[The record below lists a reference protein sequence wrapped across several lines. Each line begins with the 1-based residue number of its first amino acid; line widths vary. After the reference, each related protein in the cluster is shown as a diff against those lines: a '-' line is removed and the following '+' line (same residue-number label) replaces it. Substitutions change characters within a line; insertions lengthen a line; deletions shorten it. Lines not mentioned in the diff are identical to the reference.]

1 MFLFQL
7 GKMKTSLR
15 LPLVVASLLLALPL
29 HAAEREWLPYRKL
42 VDIVKLDKFDAL
54 PPAER
59 DKVILYAKLV
69 PVNKAI
75 SPLDAGLVVVD
86 GSSRTPLP
94 LDASG
99 RARMVLNPQWMAHDA
114 QIWTSLPKGEKI
126 RMGFDLGAVLPE
138 TTQWRYATVM
148 GAIPQTN
155 AAIGK
160 VAGALSLFV
169 PTMKS
174 VIFKFDK
181 PAQLTIKA
189 AGGDKRYASDAKH
202 HVRLKLDDDML
213 KENPLVEVSVR
224 PLEAEIDE

>member
-1 MFLFQL
+1 
-7 GKMKTSLR
+7 MKNSLRIPLLITSL
-15 LPLVVASLLLALPL
+15 LTSLLLALPG

-42 VDIVKLDKFDAL
+42 VDVIKLDKFDAL

-69 PVNKAI
+69 PVNKAL
-75 SPLDAGLVVVD
+75 SPADAGLVVVD
-86 GSSRTPLP
+86 GASRTPLP
-94 LDASG
+94 LDAGG
-99 RARMVLNPQWMAHDA
+99 RARMALNPQWMAHDA
-114 QIWTSLPKGEKI
+114 QIWTSLPKGEKM

-181 PAQLTIKA
+181 PAQLTIRT
-189 AGGDKRYASDAKH
+189 AGGEKRYASDAKN
-202 HVRLKLDDDML
+202 HVRLKLDEDML
-213 KENPLVEVSVR
+213 KENPLVEVSMR

>member
-1 MFLFQL
+1 
-7 GKMKTSLR
+7 MKTSLHF
-15 LPLVVASLLLALPL
+15 PLACLALLLALPV

-42 VDIVKLDKFDAL
+42 VDIIKLDKFDAL

-86 GSSRTPLP
+86 GASRTPLP
-94 LDASG
+94 LDANG
-99 RARMVLNPQWMAHDA
+99 RARMTLNPQWMAHDV
-114 QIWTSLPKGEKI
+114 QIWTSLPKGEK
-126 RMGFDLGAVLPE
+126 MHTGFDLGAVLPE
-138 TTQWRYATVM
+138 TPQWRYASVM

-160 VAGALSLFV
+160 VAGALSMFV
-169 PTMKS
+169 PKMKS

-189 AGGDKRYASDAKH
+189 AGGEKRYASDAKN
-202 HVRLKLDDDML
+202 HVKLNVDDDLL
-213 KENPLVEVSVR
+213 KENPLVEWSAR
-224 PLEAEIDE
+224 PLEAEIDD

>member
-1 MFLFQL
+1 MFFFQL
-7 GKMKTSLR
+7 GKMKNSPR
-15 LPLVVASLLLALPL
+15 IPLTITALLLALPG

-42 VDIVKLDKFDAL
+42 VDVIKLDKFDAL

-86 GSSRTPLP
+86 GTTRTPMP
-94 LDASG
+94 LDAGG

-114 QIWTSLPKGEKI
+114 QIWTSLPKGEKM

-138 TTQWRYATVM
+138 TTQWRYAAVM

-169 PTMKS
+169 PTLKS

-181 PAQLTIKA
+181 PAQLTIKT
-189 AGGDKRYASDAKH
+189 AGGDKRYVSDAKN
-202 HVRLKLDDDML
+202 HVRLKLDEDML
-213 KENPLVEVSVR
+213 KENPLVELSAR
-224 PLEAEIDE
+224 PFEAEIDD

>member
-1 MFLFQL
+1 
-7 GKMKTSLR
+7 MKTSLQ
-15 LPLVVASLLLALPL
+15 LPLVIASLLLALPG
-29 HAAEREWLPYRKL
+29 HAAEREWIPYRKL
-42 VDIVKLDKFDAL
+42 VDVIKLDKFDAL

-59 DKVILYAKLV
+59 DKVVLYAKLV

-86 GSSRTPLP
+86 GTSRTPMP

-99 RARMVLNPQWMAHDA
+99 RARMTLNPQWLAHDA
-114 QIWTSLPKGEKI
+114 QIWTSLPKGEKM

-138 TTQWRYATVM
+138 TTQWRYAAVM
-148 GAIPQTN
+148 GAVPQTN

-160 VAGALSLFV
+160 VAGALSMFV

-181 PAQLTIKA
+181 PAQLTIKTA
-189 AGGDKRYASDAKH
+189 SGDKRYASDAQH
-202 HVRLKLDDDML
+202 RVRLKFDEDML
-213 KENPLVEVSVR
+213 KENPLVEWSTR
-224 PLEAEIDE
+224 PFEAEIDD

>member
-1 MFLFQL
+1 
-7 GKMKTSLR
+7 MKTSLR
-15 LPLVVASLLLALPL
+15 IPLAFAALMLALPG

-42 VDIVKLDKFDAL
+42 VDVVKLDKFDAL

>member
-1 MFLFQL
+1 MFFFQL
-7 GKMKTSLR
+7 GKMKNSLR
-15 LPLVVASLLLALPL
+15 IPLLLTSLLLALPG

-42 VDIVKLDKFDAL
+42 VDIIKLDKFDAL

-86 GSSRTPLP
+86 GASRTPLP
-94 LDASG
+94 LDAGG
-99 RARMVLNPQWMAHDA
+99 RARMVLNQQWLAHDA
-114 QIWTSLPKGEKI
+114 QIWTSLPKGEKM

-160 VAGALSLFV
+160 VAGALSLFA
-169 PTMKS
+169 PTLKS
-174 VIFKFDK
+174 VLFKFDK
-181 PAQLTIKA
+181 PAQLTIKT
-189 AGGDKRYASDAKH
+189 AGGDKRYASDARN
-202 HVRLKLDDDML
+202 HVRLKLDEDML
-213 KENPLVEVSVR
+213 KENPLVELSAR
-224 PLEAEIDE
+224 PLEAEIDD